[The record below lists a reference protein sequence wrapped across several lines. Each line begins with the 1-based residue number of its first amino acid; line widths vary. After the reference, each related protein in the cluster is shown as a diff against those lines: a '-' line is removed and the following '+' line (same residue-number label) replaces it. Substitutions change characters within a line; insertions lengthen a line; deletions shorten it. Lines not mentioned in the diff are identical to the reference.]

1 MQNPIYW
8 KPYQKKYEYRFLF
21 DIHEH
26 VQQNQPPSS
35 ETFSAL
41 LFFVMMIPSW
51 LIGFWSKYSST
62 KYSKSWKEM
71 LGMEFQLQSQLNN
84 CLPSPDDKK
93 KKILDSDTSIP
104 HYEYTFLHW
113 LSFYYFLYQNGF
125 KSIFSNT
132 NLIKI
137 KSLICS

>member
-8 KPYQKKYEYRFLF
+8 KPYQKKYEYKLLF

-93 KKILDSDTSIP
+93 NTWLRYKYS
-104 HYEYTFLHW
+104 TFWVHL

-137 KSLICS
+137 KPLICS

>member
-8 KPYQKKYEYRFLF
+8 KPYQKKYEYRFRF

-26 VQQNQPPSS
+26 DQQNQPPSS

-93 KKILDSDTSIP
+93 KYLTQIQVFHIMSTPSYIDYHSI
-104 HYEYTFLHW
+104 TFYIKMVSNL
-113 LSFYYFLYQNGF
+113 FFL
-125 KSIFSNT
+125 T
-132 NLIKI
+132 PT
-137 KSLICS
+137 

>member
-8 KPYQKKYEYRFLF
+8 KPYQKKYEYKFRF

-93 KKILDSDTSIP
+93 KILDSDTSIP

>member
-8 KPYQKKYEYRFLF
+8 KPYQKKYEYKFLF

-93 KKILDSDTSIP
+93 KRNTWLRYKYSTLWVHLLAFDYHSI
-104 HYEYTFLHW
+104 TF
-113 LSFYYFLYQNGF
+113 YI
-125 KSIFSNT
+125 KMVSNLFFPT
-132 NLIKI
+132 PT
-137 KSLICS
+137 